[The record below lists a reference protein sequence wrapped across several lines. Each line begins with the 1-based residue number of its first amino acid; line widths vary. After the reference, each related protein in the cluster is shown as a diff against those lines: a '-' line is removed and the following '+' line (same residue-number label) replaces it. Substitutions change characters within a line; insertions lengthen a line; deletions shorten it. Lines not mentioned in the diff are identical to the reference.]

1 MENRNNKNKKEENKY
16 ILLEKPMFFNS
27 KLNKDENKKLE
38 QTNNYKE
45 LDNNISSITTNSKE
59 NSIKDDTKQSNG
71 NKTNNSN
78 INDKKESPKKEMK
91 FRCFITDPNE
101 TKWCS
106 RYGRPGY
113 VKSSKNEEDEKYL
126 KEHFKNLEKK
136 RRIQF

>member
-1 MENRNNKNKKEENKY
+1 MIKKN
-16 ILLEKPMFFNS
+16 L
-27 KLNKDENKKLE
+27 
-38 QTNNYKE
+38 Q
-45 LDNNISSITTNSKE
+45 
-59 NSIKDDTKQSNG
+59 
-71 NKTNNSN
+71 
-78 INDKKESPKKEMK
+78 KKEMK

-136 RRIQF
+136 KNSILIQWKKIIPIYI